1 MPATKDIDWRLF
13 FTGPRGVRKSLFG
26 GEMDQQQVDG
36 INRVCKLALDEY
48 ELPAAHV
55 AYILATV
62 YHETGRRMHPVRE
75 TFATSDK
82 QAVSRLEHAYKHGR
96 MPYVKNPYW
105 RSDPS
110 YFGRGEVQLTH
121 KSNYWR
127 MDKVVRRVYPDV
139 DIVTHPNLIIDR
151 PEVSTL
157 ILVDGM
163 VNGAFTGK
171 KLRDYGDGL
180 PKFEHDEA
188 RAIINPHEYSSYD
201 IVGQYSRHFLDAFTG
216 AIR

>member
-1 MPATKDIDWRLF
+1 MTKIKDIDWRLF
-13 FTGPRGVRKSLFG
+13 YSGPRGIRGSLFG
-26 GEMDQQQVDG
+26 GKMNQHQVDG
-36 INRVCKLALDEY
+36 VNRVCKLAFDEY
-48 ELPAAHV
+48 ELPPAHV
-55 AYILATV
+55 GYILATS

-75 TFATSDK
+75 TFAVTDK
-82 QAVSRLEHAYKHGR
+82 QAVGRLERAYQNGR

-105 RSDPS
+105 RTSPS
-110 YFGRGEVQLTH
+110 YFGRGEVQITH
-121 KSNYWR
+121 KSNYWK
-127 MDKVVRRVYPDV
+127 MDRVVRRVYPDV
-139 DIVTHPNLIIDR
+139 DIVTHPNLILDK

-163 VNGAFTGK
+163 VTGAFTGK
-171 KLRDYGDGL
+171 KLRDYGNGN

-201 IVGQYSRHFLDAFTG
+201 ILGTYSRHFLDAFTG